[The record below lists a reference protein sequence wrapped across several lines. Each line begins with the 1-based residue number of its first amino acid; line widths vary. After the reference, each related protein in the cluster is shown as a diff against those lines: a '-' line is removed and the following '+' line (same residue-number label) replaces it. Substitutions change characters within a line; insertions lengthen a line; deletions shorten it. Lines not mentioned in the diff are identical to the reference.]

1 MSNLAGVSKRE
12 VGFLVSHFIMFFL
25 IPYIPRKLLILTDN
39 LLVRLVLLA
48 WLVSSAYVSPLVAI
62 ATFIIIALLFV
73 ERNKYKVNHIQS
85 MMELSSA
92 DSPAIQQIVSPPTAP
107 PQPPFEDPSE
117 RSIPFMPQDD
127 TGDDSFA
134 PVDKTMNEKIPLPTE
149 KSNEGVQK
157 AIQQLYQWVN
167 PNIVQEGP

>member
-1 MSNLAGVSKRE
+1 MSTLSGVSKRE
-12 VGFLVSHFIMFFL
+12 VSFLVTHFIMFFL
-25 IPYIPRKLLILTDN
+25 IPYLPTQLLILTDN
-39 LLVRLVLLA
+39 LLIRIVLLA

-73 ERNKYKVNHIQS
+73 ERNKYKVNQIHNL
-85 MMELSSA
+85 MELSSPE
-92 DSPAIQQIVSPPTAP
+92 SPAIQQIVSPPTAP
-107 PQPPFEDPSE
+107 PQPPFEDPAQN
-117 RSIPFMPQDD
+117 SIPFMPQED
-127 TGDDSFA
+127 TGDNSFA
-134 PVDKTMNEKIPLPTE
+134 PVDKTINEKIPLPTE